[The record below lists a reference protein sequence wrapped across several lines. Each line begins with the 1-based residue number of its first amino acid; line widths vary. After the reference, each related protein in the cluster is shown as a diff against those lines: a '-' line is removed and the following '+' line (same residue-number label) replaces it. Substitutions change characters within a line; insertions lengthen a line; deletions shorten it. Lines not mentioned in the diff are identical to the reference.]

1 MESAQVIVA
10 GAGPVGT
17 VAAICLARQG
27 IEVILLEALPTW
39 AKDLRASTWHP
50 PTLEMMAELGIA
62 DRMVEHGLIC
72 PVYQYRDRR
81 SQEVFRFDM
90 TELSDTTEFPYR
102 LQYEQFK
109 FTRYLCELL
118 AEEPHATLRFSH
130 EVVDVEQDADAVTV
144 LAEHRGST
152 KRFRA
157 DYAIAAEGANSVLRR
172 KMNIG
177 FEGFTYPEKF
187 VTLSTTYPLE
197 QHFDGLSNV
206 NYIADPAAWVLLLRT
221 PDYWRVLVPAPENAS
236 DEYLLSDE
244 FKDQVLRN
252 VTGTQTTIASEHRV
266 IYRIHQRVATN
277 YRVDRV
283 LLAGDAAHL
292 NNPLGGFGMNSGIH
306 DAWNLCDKLD
316 RILNQGADTV
326 LLDLYEKQRQT
337 VTRDF
342 IQTQSIKNK
351 QRMEHDDE
359 EWLRQDRE
367 EIRRICSN
375 DQLRRKFLLDQA
387 LFTSL
392 ADADRISL

>member
-81 SQEVFRFDM
+81 SQEVFSFDM

-109 FTRYLCELL
+109 FTRHLCELL

-130 EVVDVEQDADAVTV
+130 EVVDVEQDANAVTV
-144 LAEHRGST
+144 SAEHLGST

-157 DYAIAAEGANSVLRR
+157 DFAIAAEGANSVLRR

-187 VTLSTTYPLE
+187 VTLSTTYPVE

-206 NYIADPAAWVLLLRT
+206 NYIADSAAWVLLLRT

-244 FKDQVLRN
+244 FKDQVLRD

-306 DAWNLCDKLD
+306 DAWNLCEKLEQ
-316 RILNQGADTV
+316 ILCHGADPV

-342 IQTQSIKNK
+342 IQAQSIKNK
-351 QRMEHDDE
+351 QRMEQHDE
-359 EWLRQDRE
+359 EWLRKDRE
-367 EIRRICSN
+367 DIRRTCN
-375 DQLRRKFLLDQA
+375 DEKLRREFLLDQA

-392 ADADRISL
+392 ADADRITL